1 MTGNAHTRD
10 PFSPIAMTNAINDMP
25 FVSSGMSTLF
35 SWGEE
40 YIPTTM
46 VSMDLVQGSVQI
58 LPVTPRNGEPTPVKR
73 EKRQN
78 LAVEIPGYS
87 QTDAIKN
94 TDILGKRD
102 TGSEAMVTLEQERN
116 RRLRYMGQ
124 NIVQTRD
131 KARVKTLDGIV
142 DDGHGNTH
150 LDLFGLFGQ
159 QQIEIEID
167 LSAAGFNLNEEIVGL
182 KEIAEDELGGI
193 EFDRFTFLTGRN
205 ANANLRRLDQVAE
218 AATNPTNLIL
228 QRQDNRKGVRLADDV
243 DLVGYGRAKDENGD
257 LFLETDVGYFI
268 PNGPDF
274 FTTFYGPS
282 DIRDFLGQPREF
294 YAMIEDMKFK
304 KGEQILVESFMLN
317 IARRPRA
324 IIKVRFVGL
333 TDHTPVR
340 V

>member
-1 MTGNAHTRD
+1 MTGNVHTRD

-25 FVSSGMSTLF
+25 FVSSGMSKLF

-40 YIPTTM
+40 YIPTTG
-46 VSMDLVQGSVQI
+46 VTMDLVQGTVQI
-58 LPVTPRNGEPTPVKR
+58 LPITPRNGEPTPVKR
-73 EKRQN
+73 EARQN

-87 QTDAIKN
+87 QTDAIRN
-94 TDILGKRD
+94 TDIIGKRD
-102 TGSEAMVTLEQERN
+102 TGTEAMVTLEQERN
-116 RRLRYMGQ
+116 RRLRGMGQ
-124 NIVQTRD
+124 NIIQTRD
-131 KARVKTLDGIV
+131 KARVKVLDGIV
-142 DDGHGNTH
+142 DDGFGGTY
-150 LDLFGLFGQ
+150 LDLYQLFNQ
-159 QQIEIEID
+159 QQIEIEMD
-167 LSAAGFNLNEEIVGL
+167 LSKAGFNFNEEVVGL
-182 KEIAEDELGGI
+182 EEIAEDELGGI

-205 ANANLRRLDQVAE
+205 ANGNLRRLDQVAE
-218 AATNPTNLIL
+218 AATNPANLIV
-228 QRQDNRKGVRLADDV
+228 QRQDNRKGVRIAENV
-243 DLVGYGRAKDENGD
+243 DLVGYGRARDENGD
-257 LFLETDVGYFI
+257 LFVESDVGYFI

-282 DIRDFLGQPREF
+282 DIREFMGQPREF
-294 YAMIEDMKFK
+294 YAKIDSMKFD